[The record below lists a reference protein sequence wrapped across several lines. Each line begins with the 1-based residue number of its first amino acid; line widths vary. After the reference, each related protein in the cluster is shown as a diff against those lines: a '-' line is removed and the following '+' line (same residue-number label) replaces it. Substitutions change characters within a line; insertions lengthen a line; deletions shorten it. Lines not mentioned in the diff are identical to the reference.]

1 MSFDDEYRLD
11 IDSFPSF
18 YSKYKDMG
26 NFVIK
31 EEALMSS
38 DNEISMISSSDTKA
52 LKEQIKTLEFDN
64 KRLELDLEAAQHR
77 FFVEKDALNQKITEL
92 KSSESSLKVQV
103 ATLQNDMLKTQQK
116 SNETNDKHAF
126 FNSQIEF
133 LTKENKRINDQ
144 YKIDKENWELKLKT
158 LEKLSKAPEDK
169 EDIKSLIQLNKAE
182 AKILELNNE
191 ISELK
196 NKNEQQKQNYQKKI
210 DFVDG
215 EIKKLKQEEEKYIK
229 ELEEKNKNN
238 EEIINQL
245 NKRIKDIEKLVENKE
260 EGKKSTPL
268 RNPRQKSL
276 DNKSEKSKSV
286 SEKLS
291 RSSKSP
297 LLQSPKAKPI
307 KSALQNK
314 RANTYLKESSS
325 NKDIGKMKTP
335 IKEPIVDIKSNKNIG
350 NTKEKD
356 DKIRNLPSSRILNKA
371 PSYLRKENQNNNLEV
386 LEKEIAVL
394 TGRYKYLLQMSQ
406 DASDV
411 VSLRNEITKVAGEI
425 EDKSNQLFAVKKK
438 QQDFLK
444 QQIRS

>member
-18 YSKYKDMG
+18 YSKYKDTG

-52 LKEQIKTLEFDN
+52 LKEQIKALEFEN
-64 KRLELDLEAAQHR
+64 KRLELDLEAIQHR
-77 FFVEKDALNQKITEL
+77 FSVEKDALNQKIAEL

-116 SNETNDKHAF
+116 SSEANDKHAF

-158 LEKLSKAPEDK
+158 LEKSSKGPEDK
-169 EDIKSLIQLNKAE
+169 DNFKSLLQLNKAE

-196 NKNEQQKQNYQKKI
+196 GKNEQQKQNYQKKL

-245 NKRIKDIEKLVENKE
+245 NKRIKEIEKLVTNKE
-260 EGKKSTPL
+260 GDKKSTPL

-276 DNKSEKSKSV
+276 DNKSEKSQSV

-297 LLQSPKAKPI
+297 LIQSPKVKPS
-307 KSALQNK
+307 KNALQNK

-325 NKDIGKMKTP
+325 NKDIAKRKTP
-335 IKEPIVDIKSNKNIG
+335 LKEPSVDIKSANKIG
-350 NTKEKD
+350 NTREKD
-356 DKIRNLPSSRILNKA
+356 DKIVNLPSSRMLNKA
-371 PSYLRKENQNNNLEV
+371 PSYLRKENQHNNIEII
-386 LEKEIAVL
+386 EKEIAVL

-425 EDKSNQLFAVKKK
+425 EDKSNTLFAVKKK

-444 QQIRS
+444 QQIRN